1 MLERFIRLLTIKVKE
16 DMERNIFKEQIK
28 DYSKKYKSCDTREI
42 ATNALTQKNINEVAI
57 NWGAYSK
64 INHQFSNKISGEL
77 KKVTNQKQSG
87 RCWGFAGLNL
97 MRIEIAK
104 NYNLE
109 NFEFSQNYFMFW
121 DKLEKSN
128 FFLENII
135 STRYESLDS
144 RVVMWLLSNPIE
156 DGGQWD
162 MFVNLIE
169 KYGAIPKD
177 SMAESFQS
185 SNSRMMN
192 RLITRL
198 LRQFACEL
206 REKYT
211 KNDDSELR
219 ERKKEMLSTI
229 YSLLCTFLGEPPT
242 KIDWQFRDKKKKFHR
257 FTNVDPID
265 FYKKMVGV
273 ELKNKICLIHC
284 PMQDKSFDSLYTVKF
299 LGNVVEGQIVRYVN
313 LEIDRLK
320 EYAFNSI
327 KNDEAVW
334 FGCDVGKMFNRN
346 LGIMDMNIYSY
357 DKLLGVDIDIG
368 KQKRLEYGDSCMTH
382 AMLFTGVDVIHKEFV
397 KWRVENSWGD
407 KPGDKGYYYMSDKWF
422 DEYMYEI
429 VIDKKYLS
437 EDVVNLY
444 KGEATELAPW
454 DPMGSLAY

>member
-1 MLERFIRLLTIKVKE
+1 MTKNILKKEIK
-16 DMERNIFKEQIK
+16 N
-28 DYSKKYKSCDTREI
+28 YSREYESCDTCTI
-42 ATNALTQKNINEVAI
+42 ATNALTQKNINEVAV
-57 NWGAYSK
+57 NWNAYSK
-64 INHQFSNKISGEL
+64 INHQFSHKVSGEL

-97 MRIEIAK
+97 MRIEIVK
-104 NYNLE
+104 KYKLE

-135 STRYESLDS
+135 STRKESIDS

-169 KYGAIPKD
+169 KYGAVPKD

-185 SNSRMMN
+185 SHSRMMN

-206 REKYT
+206 REKYE
-211 KNDDSELR
+211 KMNDSDLR
-219 ERKKEMLSTI
+219 VRKKEMLNTV
-229 YSLLCTFLGEPPT
+229 YSLLCNFLGQPP
-242 KIDWQFRDKKKKFHR
+242 KRIDWQFRDKKNKFQR
-257 FTNVDPID
+257 FEDVSPVD

-273 ELKNKICLIHC
+273 ELKDKICLIHC
-284 PMQDKSFDSLYTVKF
+284 PMNDKSYNSLYTVKY

-313 LEIDRLK
+313 LDIESLK
-320 EYAFNSI
+320 KYAFKSI
-327 KNDEAVW
+327 KNDEPVW
-334 FGCDVGKMFNRN
+334 FGCDVGKMFNRD
-346 LGIMDMNIYSY
+346 LGVMDMDIYSY

-382 AMLFTGVDVIHKEFV
+382 AMLFTGVDVRGKGFS

-407 KPGDKGYYYMSDKWF
+407 KIGDKGYYYMSDKWF

-429 VIDKKYLS
+429 VIDKKYLPK
-437 EDVVNLY
+437 DVVELY
-444 KGEATELAPW
+444 KGAPTELSPW